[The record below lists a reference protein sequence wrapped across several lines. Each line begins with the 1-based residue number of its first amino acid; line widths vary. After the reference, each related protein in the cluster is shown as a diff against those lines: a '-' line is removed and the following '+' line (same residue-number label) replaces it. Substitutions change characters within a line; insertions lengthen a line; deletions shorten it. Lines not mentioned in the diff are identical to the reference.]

1 MQLHPSV
8 IFLAGLVASVV
19 GAEAL
24 LRGSSRIAGLLGVS
38 PMVIGLTVVSMGT
51 STPELAVG
59 IAAAIEGRGA
69 MAVGNIAGTNIFNI
83 LFVLGLR
90 VGAPATVASA
100 EHQA

>member
-8 IFLAGLVASVV
+8 MFLAGLVVIVV

-51 STPELAVG
+51 STSRVY
-59 IAAAIEGRGA
+59 
-69 MAVGNIAGTNIFNI
+69 TNPSP
-83 LFVLGLR
+83 R
-90 VGAPATVASA
+90 DA
-100 EHQA
+100 Q